1 MPLRRETAE
10 QPIRCELVPV
20 PPLVEYGLLRSKVK
34 PTPPPLV
41 LDLGINDT
49 VRLSDANT
57 NALIASDRLADV
69 TATPAKWR
77 RPSDENNS
85 SYTQPLL
92 IVDVP
97 GLQPLRIGARSSGSG
112 WGSPYFRYAWSG
124 WVGDAEQPAYKVAE
138 EEWLTLAEKF
148 GLGALVVDDSA
159 SGKIQRRN
167 RRGMIKFFGTLAI
180 ILLVLAVAVY
190 LRITGRG

>member
-1 MPLRRETAE
+1 MPICRETSK
-10 QPIRCELVPV
+10 QPIRCELVAV

-34 PTPPPLV
+34 PTPPPII
-41 LDLGINDT
+41 LDLGIDDA
-49 VRLSDANT
+49 VRVTDANT

-69 TATPAKWR
+69 TATPAKWK

-92 IVDVP
+92 ILDVP
-97 GLQPLRIGARSSGSG
+97 GLQPLRIGARPIGSA
-112 WGSPYFRYAWSG
+112 WGSPNFRHTWSG
-124 WVGDAEQPAYKVAE
+124 WVSDAEQPAYEVTD

-148 GLGALVVDDSA
+148 GLGTLVVDDSA

-167 RRGMIKFFGTLAI
+167 RRGMIKFFGTLAS
-180 ILLVLAVAVY
+180 ILLALAVAAY